1 MPATMRASGVAI
13 IKAPKPQTSAKAT
26 ANPGKLNVQVKAGG
40 DAKTARKEGGT
51 AEREADTGFTV
62 ASHLGGPNADLNG
75 VASPEPDLNDR
86 SARFLRAAHSSAC
99 RRFGTVLG
107 PEANEAHRNHFH
119 LDMAERKRSNYCE

>member
-1 MPATMRASGVAI
+1 M
-13 IKAPKPQTSAKAT
+13 
-26 ANPGKLNVQVKAGG
+26 
-40 DAKTARKEGGT
+40 
-51 AEREADTGFTV
+51 

-75 VASPEPDLNDR
+75 VASPGPDLNDR
-86 SARFLRAAHSSAC
+86 TSRFLRAAHSSAC